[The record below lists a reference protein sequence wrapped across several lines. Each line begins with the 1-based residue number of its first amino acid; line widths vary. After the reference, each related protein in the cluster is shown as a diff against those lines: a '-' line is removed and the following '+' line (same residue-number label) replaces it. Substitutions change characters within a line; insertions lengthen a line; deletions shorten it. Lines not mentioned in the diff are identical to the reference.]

1 MHTPLKIICLTCF
14 VLTFYGCSENKEGK
28 TSPQESEGLIST
40 KVSVPAGDIYPE
52 FSELGVPTFFN
63 VGTMEQKKGI
73 SVAYK
78 SILLGKRLEKGQNVS
93 VNPIAL
99 FSFNQDTIQHNY
111 LVSTYKPKN
120 NNRIGKEFIDFMSKN
135 NELQVTIENWFRAQ
149 CGFTS
154 CDSYLWSDTYRA
166 YLNLEQTN

>member
-14 VLTFYGCSENKEGK
+14 VLIFMACSGKNEEK

-40 KVSVPAGDIYPE
+40 RVIIPAGDIYPD
-52 FSELGVPTFFN
+52 FSNLGIPTFFN
-63 VGTMEQKKGI
+63 VGTVEQKMKP

-78 SILLGKRLEKGQNVS
+78 SIILGKRLDKGHTIS

-99 FSFNQDTIQHNY
+99 FSFNQDTIKHNY
-111 LVSTYKPKN
+111 LLSTHKQRSN
-120 NNRIGKEFIDFMSKN
+120 ARIGKEYIDFMSKN

-149 CGFTS
+149 CGFSS
-154 CDSYLWSDTYRA
+154 CDSYMWSDTYRA
-166 YLNLEQTN
+166 FLNLE